1 MKKNLALPRQVGD
14 KVKKMKKQD
23 FQIRIA
29 VDATPHEVFQNINCV
44 SKWWTEDLEGSS
56 FELNDE
62 FTVRFGDVHFSR
74 QKLVEVIPDKKVVWL
89 VTDSRLNFINDKD
102 EWTNT
107 KIIFELSTLDNK
119 TLIHFTHVGLVPGV
133 ECYEACST
141 AWPRYIGESLMNLIT
156 SGKGQPSTKEKV

>member
-1 MKKNLALPRQVGD
+1 MKKE
-14 KVKKMKKQD
+14 D
-23 FQIRIA
+23 FQIHIT
-29 VDATPHEVFQNINCV
+29 VDATPHEVFKNINRV

-56 FELNDE
+56 HNLNDE

-107 KIIFELSTLDNK
+107 KIVFELSTLDNK
-119 TLIHFTHVGLVPGV
+119 TQMLFTHVGLVPGV
-133 ECYEACST
+133 ECYDACST
-141 AWPRYIGESLMNLIT
+141 AWPQYIGESLMNLIT
-156 SGKGQPSTKEKV
+156 SGKGQPSAKEKV